1 MKMVV
6 AFLIALLFFVK
17 PIEAM
22 PVWSQNQE
30 SVPSGSQ
37 YSSGKFY
44 NFQISWSG
52 SNESYTISQ
61 VLFESNFTGTFD
73 NKTATNISNIYKVNF
88 TDLKAGVYAYRWY
101 AVDNESNEN
110 VTDQFVYIINKNSS
124 LIRLYL
130 NGTQSNKEYDL
141 NKIANFTAF
150 LNISNRTIYLDSN
163 YTGFVLQNSTTSKIV
178 NLTNLTSPGL
188 FSITAYWNGDEN
200 YSASSQTYYFDDIPP
215 RYLTR
220 SEYPLNPAEYNPNMA
235 YYFGSN
241 WYDINISQVLFESN
255 FSGYFKN
262 YSAVT
267 TPSVQNSSNGFII
280 MIPSLPA
287 ETFLY
292 RWIAFNSLNK
302 VSNSTKYEYDILK
315 ESPLSI
321 EVTPAK
327 TVLIGTETIVIC
339 RSVTNQVPV
348 LNFKLYRNNTLIAN
362 DSSSSRRDDQVL
374 GEGVYEYVCNCTQT
388 QNFTAQILRVTLTVA
403 SNITQPVT
411 PKPLALSGPSSIQL
425 NLGESAEENFFL
437 ENNLGQPISNIS
449 LVLTGIPPSWYKISE
464 LPTSIPDNFSLLMR
478 INFSIPTDAEQGN
491 YSFTLRAI
499 SRTSNETKVAT
510 AITNLTVT
518 TAPPS
523 QNYPPVYSTSST
535 NATTS
540 GYEFSLKW
548 DDDSGLSGYIFS
560 SNMTGNWTND
570 SWTPFSGTESWSYI
584 IKNISQANEVIAW
597 KVYAND
603 SNNLWTESEEF
614 YLVVAKK
621 LDITLSIAI
630 VSIFVICL
638 AAFLL
643 FITRKSKSKTQKKEN
658 VFYIYRKD
666 DLK

>member
-1 MKMVV
+1 MKLVV
-6 AFLIALLFFVK
+6 AFLIVLLLFVK

-30 SVPSGSQ
+30 SVPSSSQ
-37 YSSGKFY
+37 YSPGKFY
-44 NFQISWSG
+44 NFQINWSG
-52 SNESYTISQ
+52 SNESYTVSS
-61 VLFESNFTGTFD
+61 VWFESNFTGTFD

-88 TDLKAGVYAYRWY
+88 TDLKARVYAYRWY

-110 VTDQFVYIINKNSS
+110 ATDQFVYIVSKNNSV
-124 LIRLYL
+124 IRLYL
-130 NGTQSNKEYDL
+130 NGTESNKEYDL

-163 YTGFVLQNSTTSKIV
+163 YTGFVLQNSSTSLIT
-178 NLTNLTSPGL
+178 NLTNLTSPGI

-200 YSASSQTYYFDDIPP
+200 YSASSQTYYFDNIPP
-215 RYLTR
+215 QYLTR
-220 SEYPLNPAEYNPNMA
+220 SEYPFNPAEYNPNMD
-235 YYFGSN
+235 YVFGSN
-241 WYDINISQVLFESN
+241 WNGINISRVLFESN
-255 FSGYFKN
+255 FSGYYKN

-267 TPSVQNSSNGFII
+267 TPSVQNNSNSFSIL
-280 MIPSLPA
+280 IPSLPA

-302 VSNSTKYEYDILK
+302 ATNSTKYEYDILK
-315 ESPLSI
+315 GLPLLI
-321 EVTPAK
+321 EVTPSK
-327 TVLIGTETIVIC
+327 TVLIGTKTTVIC
-339 RSVTNQVPV
+339 RSATNQVPV
-348 LNFKLYRNNTLIAN
+348 SNFKLFRNNTLIAN
-362 DSSSSRRDDQVL
+362 DTSSTRRDDQVL
-374 GEGVYEYVCNCTQT
+374 GEGVYEYVCNCTET
-388 QNFTAQILRVTLTVA
+388 QNFTAQASRVTLTIS
-403 SNITQPVT
+403 SNITQPT
-411 PKPLALSGPSSIQL
+411 IPKPLALSGPSSIQL

-437 ENNLGQPISNIS
+437 ENNLGQSISNIT
-449 LVLTGIPPSWYKISE
+449 LVLTGISSNWYKISE
-464 LPTSIPDNFSLLMR
+464 LPTSIPDNFSLLIR

-491 YSFTLRAI
+491 YTVTVRAI
-499 SRTSNETKVAT
+499 GKTNETKVAIAT
-510 AITNLTVT
+510 TNLTVT
-518 TAPPS
+518 TAPPP

-535 NATTS
+535 NTTSS

-560 SNMTGNWTND
+560 SNTTGNWTND

-614 YLVVAKK
+614 YLK
-621 LDITLSIAI
+621 ITKTDMILPIAI
-630 VSIFVICL
+630 VSAFVICL

-658 VFYIYRKD
+658 VLYIYRKD